1 MFRAISRRRSAKLR
15 IDFVRLTA
23 KLRKHWLA
31 LIALAAFHVVLFF
44 PTLFM
49 GRLLSPNDVFY
60 NYEPWATFRPP
71 SIVRVQNALL
81 NDPATAYLPVISLMK
96 RGWSAFHWNPY
107 VGSGIPG
114 FGSSSSPV
122 LSPFIFFPALVVPLS
137 WLYTGIILAKVN
149 VAFWFA
155 YAWLREERLGKRG
168 AAIGAIIIAAAGIY
182 SVRYLWQV
190 TNATPL
196 YPALLWIVRRMYNG
210 KRVPIWAMTIIAL
223 AYSLAGFPATMAYG
237 AWLAVIYAIFLA
249 IRERRVPLVHLSRAA
264 VAVVIAALIASP
276 SLVPFVQFLKRS
288 GYLGMRENAAAMH
301 FPLSHWRSFF
311 DPQRLGNPAL
321 KNWLGDQSLG
331 IANNYV
337 EATIYV
343 GLLAL
348 PLMFLALFKRRQRD
362 RWFWVAAATFLVICM
377 FGLTI
382 APRLL
387 GLLPGFKYSPMT
399 RLVLLLPI
407 PAGFL
412 AATGARFLFA
422 RFRGRARS
430 YGVALA
436 AVIVVVLAVDLGV
449 FAGAFHPFLE
459 PRHTDLPRTPVIQF
473 LQNDPPPYRV
483 IGLLGYLWPNSAEL
497 YEIQDVASHFYS
509 EADYRKLVSRFD
521 AGAWSGFS
529 TVIQFSSLSVKFT
542 DPLVSMLGVRYFLE
556 HRAIDIVKWTIFR
569 ATIPAVNE
577 AGAFKLSPGTVAQRS
592 IAIDADPFWAIELPV
607 SVDEITG
614 ASPRLEAEL
623 SKNGKVVW
631 SRAFGA
637 SDVNALSKVYIPVR
651 PYAARG
657 ETVTLRVWT
666 AGMRARLLKSDETGG
681 DAPIY
686 YGRVTIPL
694 VFDREL
700 PDGRIFRN
708 LAEVPRFNAVKRV
721 RKMNEAEMLAT
732 PEIDFSQEAVIT
744 DDPVFPPDG
753 LSADGQVDL
762 VHYAPAEQR
771 MVTTSTGRLFLASA
785 EKLTPELRITI
796 DGKPARPIEINS
808 LFAGVVV
815 PPGQHQVTFSRRI
828 GRGWWVVS
836 ACAAVMLLLMA
847 LAEATWALR
856 RR

>member
-1 MFRAISRRRSAKLR
+1 MATLR

-31 LIALAAFHVVLFF
+31 LVALAAFHFVFFF

-60 NYEPWATFRPP
+60 NYEPWATYRPP

-107 VGSGIPG
+107 IGAGIPG

-122 LSPFIFFPALVVPLS
+122 LSPFIFLPALVVPLS

-168 AAIGAIIIAAAGIY
+168 AAIGALVVAAAGIY

-210 KRVPIWAMTIIAL
+210 KRVPIWLMSLIAL
-223 AYSLAGFPATMAYG
+223 GYALSGFPATMAYG
-237 AWLAVIYAIFLA
+237 AWIAVAYAVFLA
-249 IRERRVPLVHLSRAA
+249 IRERRIPLVHLSRAA
-264 VAVVIAALIASP
+264 VAVVIGGLIASP
-276 SLVPFVQFLKRS
+276 SLVPFVQFLRRS
-288 GYLGMRENAAAMH
+288 GYLGMRENAAALH
-301 FPLSHWRSFF
+301 YPLAHWRSFF

-331 IANNYV
+331 LANNYV
-337 EATIYV
+337 EATIYLGFLV
-343 GLLAL
+343 VPLALLAL
-348 PLMFLALFKRRQRD
+348 FRRGQRD
-362 RWFWVAAATFLVICM
+362 RWFWIVSAGLVVLCM
-377 FGLTI
+377 FGLTFL
-382 APRLL
+382 P
-387 GLLPGFKYSPMT
+387 GLLAHVPGFKYSPMT
-399 RLVLLLPI
+399 RLALLLPI

-412 AATGARFLFA
+412 TAAGAAFLFS
-422 RFRGRARS
+422 RFKGRARS
-430 YGVALA
+430 FGVALA
-436 AVIVVVLAVDLGV
+436 GIVALIVAVDLGV

-459 PRHTDLPRTPVIQF
+459 PRHTDLPRTPVIEF
-473 LQNDPPPYRV
+473 LQNDPQPYRV
-483 IGLLGYLWPNSAEL
+483 IGFLGYLWPNSAEL

-509 EADYRKLVSRFD
+509 EAEYRKLVSRFD
-521 AGAWSGFS
+521 AGSWSGFS
-529 TVIQFSSLSVKFT
+529 TVIQFSSLTFKFT

-569 ATIPAVNE
+569 ATVPAVTE
-577 AGAFKLSPGTVAQRS
+577 TGAFKLSPGTVAQRS
-592 IAIDADPFWAIELPV
+592 IPIDAEPFWAIELPV

-614 ASPRLEAEL
+614 ASPRLDAEL
-623 SKNGKVVW
+623 SKNGRVVW
-631 SRAFGA
+631 ARAFA
-637 SDVNALSKVYIPVR
+637 AADVNALSKVYIPVR
-651 PYAARG
+651 PYATIG
-657 ETVTLRVWT
+657 ETVTLRIWAT
-666 AGMRARLLKSDETGG
+666 GMRARLLKSDERA
-681 DAPIY
+681 DESPIY
-686 YGRVTIPL
+686 YGRVTIPI
-694 VFDREL
+694 VFDREF
-700 PDGRIFRN
+700 PDGRVFRN
-708 LAEVPRFNAVKRV
+708 LAEVPRFNAVKAV

-732 PEIDFSQEAVIT
+732 PEIDFAQEAVIT
-744 DDPVFPPDG
+744 DDPVFPPNG
-753 LSADGQVDL
+753 LSADGHVEL

-796 DGKPARPIEINS
+796 DGKPARPIQING

-815 PPGQHQVTFSRRI
+815 PAGEHHVTFSRRI

-836 ACAAVMLLLMA
+836 ASAALMLLLMA
-847 LAEATWALR
+847 IAETTWALR